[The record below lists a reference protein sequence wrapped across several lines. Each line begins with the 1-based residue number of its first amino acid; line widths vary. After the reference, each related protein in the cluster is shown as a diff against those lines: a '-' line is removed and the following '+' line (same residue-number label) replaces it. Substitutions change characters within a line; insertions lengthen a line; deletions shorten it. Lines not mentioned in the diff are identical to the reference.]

1 MKMPFKNPFLFAL
14 IVCLFQSLG
23 LHAQAKTVDKNKAA
37 TVSKTSKPK
46 AAKLTMTQTSN
57 GKWVIMNSKKTT
69 LYDVFIY
76 DNGPDYAADGLIRVV
91 KNGKIGYA
99 NAKTYRLVIT
109 PQYDCAFP
117 FEKGK
122 AKISNKCKTLK
133 EGEHSSWESD
143 AWQFVDKKGK
153 LSAL

>member
-1 MKMPFKNPFLFAL
+1 MKIQFKKPLLLAL
-14 IVCLFQSLG
+14 ILCLFQTIE
-23 LHAQAKTVDKNKAA
+23 LHAQAKTVDKNKAT

-46 AAKLTMTQTSN
+46 SAKLTMTQTSN

-69 LYDVFIY
+69 LYDVFLY

-99 NAKTYRLVIT
+99 NAKTYAIVIT
-109 PQYDCAFP
+109 PQFDCAFP
-117 FEKGK
+117 FENGK
-122 AKISNKCKTLK
+122 AKVSNKCKTVK
-133 EGEHSSWESD
+133 EGEYSSWESD

-153 LSAL
+153 LSTL